1 MIGTCIT
8 WYNLSSHN
16 AAGGAHYFPA
26 HVLWLV
32 HASYTGLDNY
42 KSQSALGVS
51 SFPEEINY
59 NQLCSRREIQKHFLS
74 TCTEKCIMRKTQV
87 QSSGYSVLSGGGGRR
102 GRAETLIHIWE
113 AALLAKVGSLLPP

>member
-1 MIGTCIT
+1 MVQFVLSQCCWRSTLFSSTC
-8 WYNLSSHN
+8 
-16 AAGGAHYFPA
+16 
-26 HVLWLV
+26 LV
-32 HASYTGLDNY
+32 ASPASYTGLDNY